1 MVKTISC
8 SEAMSKLQA
17 YLDKEVDAP
26 SEEEIHH
33 HIEHCREC
41 FSRTEFEKA
50 LRDKVERLGTER
62 TPSDIQARL
71 SAMVKKF

>member
-17 YLDKEVDAP
+17 YLDKEVDWP

-50 LRDKVERLGTER
+50 LRNKVEKLGSEK
-62 TPSDIQARL
+62 TPADVQARL